1 MKITAARTLAI
12 LIFTIALATANL
24 IAQPGAKPTPT
35 PAKPAVKHALDKGD
49 FKVGFSPKTK
59 AKTPKKAIPKDERE
73 VLDGIAVALNG
84 MVALPH
90 DVYLNLDTCGEPNAF
105 YNPETSEITMCYEY
119 IEYFEE
125 AFKTIS
131 KDQAK
136 VDDMVS
142 DAFIQIFFHELGHC
156 LIDVWEL
163 PATGREEDAVD
174 QLAMILMLDG
184 SPEGQKSAVN
194 ASLLWDIASRDDD
207 KENMMFWDEHSF
219 SKTRFYDMMCL
230 VYGSNPEKNSF
241 MVGPKKLPVERAE
254 RCTEEHRR
262 AERSWMK
269 LLLPYILD

>member
-1 MKITAARTLAI
+1 MKINAARTFVLAAI
-12 LIFTIALATANL
+12 VTVFAATNL
-24 IAQPGAKPTPT
+24 FAKPGAKPTAT
-35 PAKPAVKHALDKGD
+35 PAKPAAKHPLDKGD
-49 FKVGFSPKTK
+49 FKVGFSPLTK
-59 AKTPKKAIPKDERE
+59 ARTPKKPIPKDEKE

-84 MVALPH
+84 LVALPR

-105 YNPETSEITMCYEY
+105 YNGETSEITMCYEY
-119 IEYFEE
+119 IDYFEE
-125 AFKTIS
+125 AFKSIE

-194 ASLLWDIASRDDD
+194 ASLLWDIASKDDD
-207 KENMMFWDEHSF
+207 KDNMMFWDEHSF
-219 SKTRFYDMMCL
+219 SKTRFYDMICL
-230 VYGSNPEKNSF
+230 VYGSNPQKNAF
-241 MVGPKKLPVERAE
+241 MVSRNVLPRERAE
-254 RCTEEHRR
+254 RCSAEYER
-262 AERSWMK
+262 ANRSWMK